1 MGLFNFIETFFFIS
15 LGVTFVLILLLVYH
29 FKQRM
34 SALEQKHDTMFEIV
48 NNVVKEL
55 NTLRNSQMGYPI
67 QQMRPIYEH
76 VHQMS
81 DPSKICVS
89 DSGDEKESSEIDD
102 SESGDDESESGDDE
116 SGSGESESDDESESG
131 DDDESVDDASVN
143 NVKIINVEITP
154 NITTEIEANLDEID
168 DDDNADSV
176 SELKSVDQ
184 IHIEKLDQSNDENEH
199 LENSTEIDKAM
210 SPAESSKDVYRKMNL
225 SALKTLVITMG
236 LCSDPSKMKKPE
248 LLKMLESNNEA

>member
-55 NTLRNSQMGYPI
+55 NTMRNAQMVMHNFPST
-67 QQMRPIYEH
+67 QMRPLYEH
-76 VHQMS
+76 ALQMS

-89 DSGDEKESSEIDD
+89 ESGDEKESSEID
-102 SESGDDESESGDDE
+102 ESSDDESDASDDE
-116 SGSGESESDDESESG
+116 SGS
-131 DDDESVDDASVN
+131 DDDDNDEYIDPKN
-143 NVKIINVEITP
+143 NVKIINVEMPTTTSSLE

-168 DDDNADSV
+168 DDDNTDYV

-184 IHIEKLDQSNDENEH
+184 IHIEKLDQSTDENEH
-199 LENSTEIDKAM
+199 LENSNEIDKVM

-225 SALKTLVITMG
+225 SALKSLVITMG

-248 LLKMLESNNEA
+248 LLKMLDANNEA